1 MATIIYGPTWFF
13 KLDSLFEFIEMIIA
27 LIVFINAYR
36 IYKITCQKRYQY
48 LALSFLFIGASL
60 LVRSLTNLAVYTKF
74 LEQNPKVLFTLIQT
88 INDISSIYREGILLF
103 TLLMLIGTLILTLLA
118 LKIKN
123 KMSIILI
130 FILSLIAIFLG
141 QSTYVNFYLISSI
154 LFIFITIHFIRNWL
168 DHKSLNTFM
177 VFIAFLSLLIANIFF
192 LATVKYQIAYF
203 IGHALQMLGY
213 IVLLI
218 ALIRI
223 LKK

>member
-36 IYKITCQKRYQY
+36 IYRITSQKRYQY

-60 LVRSLTNLAVYTKF
+60 FVRSLTNLAVYTKF
-74 LEQNPKVLFTLIQT
+74 LEQNPKVLFTLIQA

-130 FILSLIAIFLG
+130 FILSLISVFLG
-141 QSTYVNFYLISSI
+141 QSTYITFYLISTI
-154 LFIFITIHFIRNWL
+154 LFIFITIHFIKNWL
-168 DHKSLNTFM
+168 GHKSLNTFM

-192 LATVKYQIAYF
+192 LATIKYQIAYF
-203 IGHALQMLGY
+203 IGHAFQLIGY